1 MEDVSDTARW
11 VAFHRALESE
21 RPDALFVDPFARR
34 LAGERGRRIAEGMPT
49 VPGAHRGPRG
59 LAWALAVRTKVFDEM
74 VLDSVRAIDADAVL
88 NLAAGL
94 DARPYRLPLPSSLVW
109 IEADRVAILD
119 EKTEALARAKPACVV
134 ERVGVDLADNQAR
147 ESLFDRVAA
156 SHARVVVVT
165 EGLLVYLDEALVAS
179 LAEGLG
185 ARPSMRRWVLESA
198 APEFVK
204 QNMRAWGKVLASA
217 NAEWKFAP
225 ANGFDFFRPHG
236 WSLTVRRPFFAEARR
251 LGREGEMRFA
261 WLVRALSSLSG
272 WFRRKL
278 ENSVAYGVMQHES
291 QRRGGGSSSHIR

>member
-1 MEDVSDTARW
+1 M
-11 VAFHRALESE
+11 
-21 RPDALFVDPFARR
+21 
-34 LAGERGRRIAEGMPT
+34 I
-49 VPGAHRGPRG
+49 
-59 LAWALAVRTKVFDEM
+59 
-74 VLDSVRAIDADAVL
+74 LDSVQAIDANAVL

-134 ERVGVDLADNQAR
+134 ERVAVDLADNQAR

-156 SHARVVVVT
+156 SPARVVVVT

-179 LAEGLG
+179 LAKGLG

-198 APEFVK
+198 APEFVE

-278 ENSVAYGVMQHES
+278 ENSVAYGVMQRSPRE
-291 QRRGGGSSSHIR
+291 GAD